1 MKVKLII
8 LTLILLS
15 AVFLN
20 ANFEIIVHATK
31 SSMVGEAVIKARHVS
46 NAWESHQYMEEDENY
61 GEFLFYDGTFPYFG
75 SPYALCEGRNDSGIW
90 GDEDI
95 VPWTS
100 PLTHIY
106 LKIDPINIP
115 IPDDPPAGN

>member
-1 MKVKLII
+1 MKAKLII

-20 ANFEIIVHATK
+20 ATFDILVHAKK
-31 SSMVGEAVIKARHVS
+31 SSIVGEAVIRARHDG
-46 NAWESHQYMEEDENY
+46 NAWENPQYMGEEVNY
-61 GEFLFYDGTFPYFG
+61 EEFLFYDGAFPYFG
-75 SPYALCEGRNDSGIW
+75 SPYSLCEGWMVADIW
-90 GDEDI
+90 SVEDI
-95 VPWTS
+95 VPWTA

-106 LKIDPINIP
+106 LEINPIQIP